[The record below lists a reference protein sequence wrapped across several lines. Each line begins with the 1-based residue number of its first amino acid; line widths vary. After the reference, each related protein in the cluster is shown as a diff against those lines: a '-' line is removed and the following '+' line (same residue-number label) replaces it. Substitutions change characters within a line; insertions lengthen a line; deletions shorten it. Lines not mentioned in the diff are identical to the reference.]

1 MDEELKEKLVV
12 WFTGKDMDNIG
23 MAGRLLT
30 FLGEE
35 GYVVV
40 KKDEAEYLDM
50 LRKPSDERRKEIA
63 TLKAKR
69 KEERDG

>member
-1 MDEELKEKLVV
+1 MTKI
-12 WFTGKDMDNIG
+12 FT
-23 MAGRLLT
+23 LLDS
-30 FLGEE
+30 E
-35 GYVVV
+35 GFVVV